1 MNIEL
6 RFLQKAIED
15 KNYISFTY
23 KNKKYIK
30 IRPLKLITKNTYV
43 LKTSVKDFNFELI
56 TKIQILKE
64 KF

>member
-6 RFLQKAIED
+6 RFLQKAIKD

-56 TKIQILKE
+56 TRIQILKE